1 MISTINDFEQLWSSE
16 LEATQKIFKHLN
28 DRSLS
33 QAVNP
38 EGRTLARLAWHI
50 TTSIPE
56 MVSRTGL
63 KIRGPGQ
70 DDPIPATAKLIAQ
83 GYSEAAISLL
93 EQVKA
98 GWTDATLR
106 EKDEMYG
113 EKWARGF
120 TLSSLIL
127 HQVHHRGQMTVLMRQ
142 AGLEV
147 PGLYGPSRQEWAA
160 FGMKPPAI

>member
-1 MISTINDFEQLWSSE
+1 MISTINDFEHLWSSE
-16 LEATQKIFKHLN
+16 LEATQKLFKHLN

-33 QAVNP
+33 QAVDP

-56 MVSRTGL
+56 MISRTGL

-93 EQVKA
+93 EQVKS
-98 GWTDATLR
+98 GWTDATLL

-120 TLSSLIL
+120 TLSALIL

-142 AGLEV
+142 AGLEI